1 MTSTGEQER
10 AMGYVRVSS
19 ARQVDEGNS
28 IDSQIASIQQ
38 YARDRGINLLS
49 RDIVIDDG
57 VSGGIPLWDRTG
69 GKRLLKKV
77 ESGRFEHL
85 IVINLD
91 RLFRIVSDAIHTVDD
106 LHEEGIGLHV
116 INFSGQSLD
125 SRTPMGRFFL
135 TIVASFSELERGL
148 ISERTREGMTYLRDN
163 HMRFTRSMYGWDVM
177 PDGTIRPN
185 WKEQN
190 HIDYMVWMMKNGMS
204 AHAMAKVNNDK
215 GKRGKNGG
223 KWAAGTVLSVTRNE
237 YHRER
242 TKFPQPKSWGSRP
255 WHRRKR
261 GDKKVATKVA
271 REEWDKEDL

>member
-57 VSGGIPLWDRTG
+57 VSGGIPLWDRAG

-148 ISERTREGMTYLRDN
+148 ISERTREGMAYLKDN

-190 HIDYMVWMMKNGMS
+190 HIDYMVWMRKNGMS
-204 AHAMAKVNNDK
+204 AHAIAKANNEK

-242 TKFPQPKSWGSRP
+242 TKFPRPKSWGNRP
-255 WHRRKR
+255 WHRTKR

-271 REEWDKEDL
+271 REEWSKDDL

>member
-1 MTSTGEQER
+1 MSEEER
-10 AMGYVRVSS
+10 ALGYVRVSS

-38 YARDRGINLLS
+38 YARDRRFDLLS

-77 ESGRFEHL
+77 ESGKFEHL

-148 ISERTREGMTYLRDN
+148 ISERTREGMAYLKDN
-163 HMRFTRSMYGWDVM
+163 HMRFTRSLYGWDVR
-177 PDGTIRPN
+177 PDGKLKPN

-190 HIDYMVWMMKNGMS
+190 NIDYMVWMMKNGCRPMRS
-204 AHAMAKVNNDK
+204 P
-215 GKRGKNGG
+215 RP
-223 KWAAGTVLSVTRNE
+223 TTR
-237 YHRER
+237 RER
-242 TKFPQPKSWGSRP
+242 GARTGGSGP
-255 WHRRKR
+255 L
-261 GDKKVATKVA
+261 
-271 REEWDKEDL
+271 EPSCP

>member
-1 MTSTGEQER
+1 M
-10 AMGYVRVSS
+10 
-19 ARQVDEGNS
+19 
-28 IDSQIASIQQ
+28 
-38 YARDRGINLLS
+38 
-49 RDIVIDDG
+49 
-57 VSGGIPLWDRTG
+57 
-69 GKRLLKKV
+69 
-77 ESGRFEHL
+77 ESGKFEHL

-148 ISERTREGMTYLRDN
+148 ISERTREGMAYLRDN

-190 HIDYMVWMMKNGMS
+190 HIDYMVWMMKNGLS
-204 AHAMAKVNNDK
+204 AHAMAKANNEK
-215 GKRGKNGG
+215 GKRGKDGG
-223 KWAAGTVLSVTRNE
+223 KWAAGTVLSVTGNE

-255 WHRRKR
+255 WHRTKR
-261 GDKKVATKVA
+261 GNKKVATKVA
-271 REEWDKEDL
+271 REEWSKEDV